1 MQITDEKVAPSASVA
16 REAVVLP
23 YNPAISLTNR
33 LVGVVAPGV
42 GFQLVGCDT
51 FCSTKA
57 GTAAFSVYI
66 GGLNEIVVATTIAK
80 HSVAEQLATAICRV
94 LVGGKYVE
102 KAAATAITFTAAH
115 VVTASK
121 FGCILVQIDN
131 AGTISTKV
139 VAATQAYDTAAE
151 ALVNLPAA
159 DSGNV
164 RLGYIAI
171 ANNAGD
177 WTANTDDLTD
187 GSDLTTA
194 TFVSDAATVLSPF
207 TGAITPL
214 AMERVAGTLSSTL
227 ANIRTRDAAKRVY
240 IVTTTDGSAAL
251 TNGAITLR
259 YRPYPMAGE

>member
-1 MQITDEKVAPSASVA
+1 MQITDEKVAPSAAFA

-23 YNPAISLTNR
+23 FNPAISLTNR
-33 LVGVVAPGV
+33 LVGVVAPGT
-42 GFQLVGCDT
+42 GFQLAGVEG

-57 GTAAFSVYI
+57 GTVTFNVVM

-80 HSVAEQLATAICRV
+80 HSTAEQLATAICRV
-94 LVGGKYVE
+94 IVGGKYVE

-121 FGCILVQIDN
+121 YGCILVQIDN

-139 VAATQAYDTAAE
+139 VASTQAYDTAAE
-151 ALVNLPAA
+151 ALANLPAA
-159 DSGNV
+159 DTGNV

-194 TFVSDAATVLSPF
+194 TFVSDAATVKACL
-207 TGAITPL
+207 TGAVTPV
-214 AMERVAGTLSSTL
+214 AFERVAGTLSSTL
-227 ANIRTRDAAKRVY
+227 SDIRTKDSTKRLYVL
-240 IVTTTDGSAAL
+240 TTTDGSAAL

-259 YRPYPMAGE
+259 YRPYPMHSE